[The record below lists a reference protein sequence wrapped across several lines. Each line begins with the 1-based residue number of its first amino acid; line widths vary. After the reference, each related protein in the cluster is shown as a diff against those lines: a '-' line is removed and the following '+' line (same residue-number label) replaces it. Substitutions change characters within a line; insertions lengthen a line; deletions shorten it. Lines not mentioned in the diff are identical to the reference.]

1 MYSGVVSRLVKSDG
15 HVAMLQTTAAVHPG
29 GSGGAVVDVSGR
41 LIGLVTSAARHSGG
55 SMLPH
60 LNFSIP
66 VEALKP
72 VFAFAKAG
80 KFRTVA
86 SYPLVQSNQV
96 PPILQGSEVNVDD
109 RWPFCA
115 TPHCWK

>member
-1 MYSGVVSRLVKSDG
+1 
-15 HVAMLQTTAAVHPG
+15 MLQTTAAVHPG
-29 GSGGAVVDVSGR
+29 GSGGAVVDADGR

-72 VFAFAKAG
+72 VFDFASSG
-80 KFRTVA
+80 NCMWFVRD
-86 SYPLVQSNQV
+86 
-96 PPILQGSEVNVDD
+96 VDD
-109 RWPFCA
+109 ERCLLSFKRWGGGGAEGACYHSSA
-115 TPHCWK
+115 

>member
-1 MYSGVVSRLVKSDG
+1 MSSSGG
-15 HVAMLQTTAAVHPG
+15 AAMLQTTAAVHPG
-29 GSGGAVVDVSGR
+29 GSGGAVVDADGR

-72 VFAFAKAG
+72 VFDFASSG
-80 KFRTVA
+80 
-86 SYPLVQSNQV
+86 N
-96 PPILQGSEVNVDD
+96 
-109 RWPFCA
+109 CM
-115 TPHCWK
+115 